1 VFCPDDKDP
10 VISSALN
17 SGRRVYK
24 KSNGV
29 VVFEDGQGN
38 EVVRL
43 FSRVANPIYPPVF
56 APSSNLPAVN
66 NNRPP
71 INKSNWPY
79 SIPES

>member
-1 VFCPDDKDP
+1 MFCPDDKDSI
-10 VISSALN
+10 ISSALN

-24 KSNGV
+24 KSNGF
-29 VVFEDGQGN
+29 VVFEDEKRN

-43 FSRVANPIYPPVF
+43 FARVANPINQPVF

-66 NNRPP
+66 NNRPT